1 MKFKK
6 YIAASMIALA
16 GLTACSDSF
25 LDTDYTEYLDEEA
38 AGEAAG
44 KNPDVFLNGMW
55 SWMVFSCPCRRPF
68 GVVASFV
75 MRRAVTPVGIPAIAV
90 RGWLPR
96 SVRRP

>member
-55 SWMVFSCPCRRPF
+55 S
-68 GVVASFV
+68 
-75 MRRAVTPVGIPAIAV
+75 
-90 RGWLPR
+90 
-96 SVRRP
+96 

>member
-44 KNPDVFLNGMW
+44 KNPVVMDGYSW
-55 SWMVFSCPCRRPF
+55 SNQHF
-68 GVVASFV
+68 A
-75 MRRAVTPVGIPAIAV
+75 
-90 RGWLPR
+90 
-96 SVRRP
+96 

>member
-44 KNPDVFLNGMW
+44 KNPDVL
-55 SWMVFSCPCRRPF
+55 
-68 GVVASFV
+68 
-75 MRRAVTPVGIPAIAV
+75 TI
-90 RGWLPR
+90 
-96 SVRRP
+96 SVIWARFMQQT

>member
-25 LDTDYTEYLDEEA
+25 LDIDYTEYLDEEA

-44 KNPDVFLNGMW
+44 QKSGRVFERYVVMDGYSW
-55 SWMVFSCPCRRPF
+55 SNQHF
-68 GVVASFV
+68 A
-75 MRRAVTPVGIPAIAV
+75 
-90 RGWLPR
+90 
-96 SVRRP
+96 

>member
-1 MKFKK
+1 MKLKK

-55 SWMVFSCPCRRPF
+55 SWMVTLW
-68 GVVASFV
+68 GKIFV
-75 MRRAVTPVGIPAIAV
+75 WQLLTGLTLTISWTI
-90 RGWLPR
+90 GWKLIDVQNVIGSIFIR
-96 SVRRP
+96 

>member
-44 KNPDVFLNGMW
+44 KNPKWKDTCTC
-55 SWMVFSCPCRRPF
+55 S
-68 GVVASFV
+68 
-75 MRRAVTPVGIPAIAV
+75 
-90 RGWLPR
+90 
-96 SVRRP
+96 